1 MDDFVRS
8 KLTEWCLSELIKDFE
23 EEGIGKETFLSLGES
38 DDINDLIPKIGPRA
52 KFRKRLKEYLA
63 WNCTETCDF
72 VRDKLTEWD
81 LKELIPRFEDEGID
95 KEKFLRLGDSD
106 AISAL
111 ISKIGPRVKFR
122 KRLSE
127 YLQSEEPGTNRGL
140 TTDLLAVILFILR
153 HHLTASASDLMAL
166 LNFIEPDL
174 FVAPE
179 NVLDKI
185 PALSAVFYCS
195 KCKGY
200 IGKNPA
206 DDRCNH
212 CGQTFNKKSSIQ
224 NGHFF
229 LFASLKDLLKDIL
242 QNYGDELMDKKI
254 NGENDITDIKDGK
267 MYQNLLHQG
276 ILAPDDITLSWN
288 CDEVPIYNSAICSI
302 WPIQFTI
309 NELPYTRRYENIAV
323 AGFWFGQEKPSMNTF
338 LKPFVDECCDLAQ
351 NPFKWMNNGQVR
363 FSKVFCLVCS
373 SDAVARPL
381 LRNCTQ
387 FNGEHGCDW
396 CLHPG
401 TMVGKGRGHMRSY
414 TYDENKQLA
423 RSNKMFKD
431 DAKRDIVLG
440 FVPEYL
446 HSVLLGVSKQLMSLW
461 LDPANSLK
469 PWYVGE
475 KISEMDSRLRHIK
488 TPSEISTSPQSLQ
501 CRDKWKASEWRAFLL
516 FYAVSVLPGILV
528 PPYLEHYLS
537 FSFSIHILLQESVSQ
552 QDLHLAH
559 RTLVYFVEYM
569 AKLYGE
575 ENTTFN
581 CHQLIHLTQSVENWG
596 PLWATSAFN
605 FERNNGN
612 LRTLL
617 KGVKVKSQVHQRF
630 LLWLHLP
637 SHLSSSVFNKKCSFS
652 ELLAKVTP
660 VKDGSSSDKAF
671 GNPHQVELTGSTQR
685 AIAEFL
691 NQPVYAKTADAC
703 DRFLHGHTVYQA
715 SNCKESDKTD
725 CFVQLNNGS
734 YGDIQWILRL
744 KESCVCKSNCWC
756 QAAPVFVL
764 QLYNIK
770 PSTLF
775 SAAHPNTSKAIFI
788 RVEKADQV
796 KACSLEDIRC
806 KCVYVDG
813 WLVPLPNTYER

>member
-8 KLTEWCLSELIKDFE
+8 KLTEWGLSELIKDFE

-52 KFRKRLKEYLA
+52 KFRKGLKEYLA
-63 WNCTETCDF
+63 WNYSETCDF
-72 VRDKLTEWD
+72 VHNKLTESD

-95 KEKFLRLGDSD
+95 KEKFLSLGDSD

-111 ISKIGPRVKFR
+111 ISKIGARVK
-122 KRLSE
+122 
-127 YLQSEEPGTNRGL
+127 Y
-140 TTDLLAVILFILR
+140 
-153 HHLTASASDLMAL
+153 
-166 LNFIEPDL
+166 
-174 FVAPE
+174 
-179 NVLDKI
+179 
-185 PALSAVFYCS
+185 
-195 KCKGY
+195 
-200 IGKNPA
+200 
-206 DDRCNH
+206 
-212 CGQTFNKKSSIQ
+212 
-224 NGHFF
+224 
-229 LFASLKDLLKDIL
+229 L
-242 QNYGDELMDKKI
+242 QNYGDELMAKKI
-254 NGENDITDIKDGK
+254 NGENGITDVKDGK

-276 ILAPDDITLSWN
+276 ISAPDDITLSWN
-288 CDEVPIYNSAICSI
+288 CDELQV
-302 WPIQFTI
+302 
-309 NELPYTRRYENIAV
+309 
-323 AGFWFGQEKPSMNTF
+323 FGLAKKNPPQNGVKGSS
-338 LKPFVDECCDLAQ
+338 LLSKIPF
-351 NPFKWMNNGQVR
+351 F
-363 FSKVFCLVCS
+363 
-373 SDAVARPL
+373 
-381 LRNCTQ
+381 
-387 FNGEHGCDW
+387 
-396 CLHPG
+396 
-401 TMVGKGRGHMRSY
+401 
-414 TYDENKQLA
+414 
-423 RSNKMFKD
+423 
-431 DAKRDIVLG
+431 DIVLG

-475 KISEMDSRLRHIK
+475 KISEMDSRLRHIR

-537 FSFSIHILLQESVSQ
+537 FSFSIHILLQESISQ

-559 RTLVYFVEYM
+559 RTLVYFVEFM

-596 PLWATSAFN
+596 PLWAISAFN

-660 VKDGSSSDKAF
+660 VKGSSSDKAF

-703 DRFLHGHTVYQA
+703 DRFLHGHTIYKA

-744 KESCVCKSNCWC
+744 KESCVCKSSCSR

-764 QLYNIK
+764 QLYDIK

-775 SAAHPNTSKAIFI
+775 SAAHPNNTSKAIFI
-788 RVEKADQV
+788 QVEKADQV

-806 KCVYVDG
+806 KCVYMDG